1 MKILIADDDQSVCL
15 YLKNVLEK
23 WGHQTVICFDG
34 EAAWQVLQTENIH
47 LLLTDWMMP
56 KVSGVELCQ
65 RVRNDLE
72 SVQYVYVILLT
83 AKDSND
89 DLVTGFESGADD
101 YISKPVSSRE
111 LEVRLKAGQRVLKL
125 EQELL
130 EKNLQLKSAHNK
142 IKQNYQRIKKDINAA
157 VKIQQALLP
166 KSTNIELPVNISWDY
181 RPADELAGDLFGFYP
196 LDDVHL
202 ALYLIDVSGHGVPA
216 AMLSVYLNKMLC
228 PEKCSEF
235 IYYENNHVNTSSCFR
250 DPAAIIQL
258 LNENF
263 LNDNDEILYFT
274 MVYAIINTQTG
285 EGTLCQAGH
294 PYPIVARQNGTMDIL
309 GQGGHPVGLI
319 ENAHFSNVDFHLNP
333 GDRFLLYSD
342 GITECCDRN
351 DSLYELQRLQAVL
364 QQSSRQTLEQS
375 INNIVTSVEQWHGL
389 GVWSG
394 SFADDISLLGVEI
407 KPY

>member
-1 MKILIADDDQSVCL
+1 MKILIVDDDQSVCL

-34 EAAWQVLQTENIH
+34 EAAWQVLQTESIH

-56 KVSGVELCQ
+56 KLSGVELCQ
-65 RVRNDLE
+65 RVRSDLE
-72 SVQYVYVILLT
+72 SAQYVYVILLT

-101 YISKPVSSRE
+101 YISKPVSSKE
-111 LEVRLKAGQRVLKL
+111 LKVRLKAGQRVLKL
-125 EQELL
+125 ERELL
-130 EKNLQLKSAHNK
+130 EKNNQLKSAHNK
-142 IKQNYQRIKKDINAA
+142 IKQNYQRIKNDINAA

-235 IYYENNHVNTSSCFR
+235 IYYENSHVNTSSCFR

-263 LNDNDEILYFT
+263 LDDNDEIIYFT
-274 MVYAIINTQTG
+274 MVYAIVNTQTG
-285 EGTLCQAGH
+285 DGTLCQAGH
-294 PYPIVARQNGTMDIL
+294 PYPIVARQNGAMDIL

-319 ENAHFSNVDFHLNP
+319 DDAHYSNVNFHLNP

-342 GITECCDRN
+342 GITECCDHN

-364 QQSSRQTLEQS
+364 QQSSQQTLKQS
-375 INNIVTSVEQWHGL
+375 LNNIVTSVEQWHGL
-389 GVWSG
+389 GVWSD